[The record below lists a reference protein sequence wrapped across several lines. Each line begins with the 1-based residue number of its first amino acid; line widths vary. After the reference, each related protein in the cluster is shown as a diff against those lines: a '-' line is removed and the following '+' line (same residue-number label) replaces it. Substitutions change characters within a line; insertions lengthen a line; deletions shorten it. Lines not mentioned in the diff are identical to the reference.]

1 MPLPFVLGALAVGT
15 TVLGVAGHSVA
26 KDTNEEAQR
35 IAKNAEK
42 AYDDAKQSLE
52 LSQQSTENSLVELGY
67 LKKKVLETSVNQFIR
82 AYDRIKDI
90 KLSESIGLSE
100 ISNFKI
106 DKQEVIKLQE
116 MSSIYASA
124 FSGGV
129 AGATTGA
136 AIALAASGSLPIVT
150 GVLSTA
156 GSALMLGQVGIA
168 TSLAGSALSFSAA
181 MTPFGAVVAPV
192 VFFSGLSSSIKADEN
207 LEKARVMEAEAN
219 VAIEKMK
226 TSQNMSDAIRERADM
241 FNDLLEELNTMF
253 SACTQLLDEVTKDK
267 TRQFGNKI
275 TAKSFTQDE
284 LKLIAATRSLAG
296 AVKSVIDTPILNQD
310 GTISDNSEEFY
321 YNTAKQLPNFE
332 RAVRDFC

>member
-1 MPLPFVLGALAVGT
+1 MPLPFILGALAVGT
-15 TVLGVAGHSVA
+15 TVLGAAGHSVA
-26 KDTNEEAQR
+26 KDTNEEAER
-35 IAKNAEK
+35 IARKAEK
-42 AYDDAKQSLE
+42 AYNDAKQSLE
-52 LSQQSTENSLVELGY
+52 LSKQSTENSLLELGY
-67 LKKKVLETSVNQFIR
+67 LKKEVLETSVNQFII
-82 AYDRIKDI
+82 AYDRIKDV

-100 ISNFKI
+100 ISNFII
-106 DKQEVIKLQE
+106 DKQEVIELQE
-116 MSSIYASA
+116 MSNIYGSA

-129 AGATTGA
+129 AGAATGA
-136 AIALAASGSLPIVT
+136 VIALATSGSLSIVT

-156 GSALMLGQVGIA
+156 GTALMLGELGIA
-168 TSLAGSALSFSAA
+168 TSLVGSALSFGAA
-181 MTPFGAVVAPV
+181 MTPFSAVVAPV
-192 VFFSGLSSSIKADEN
+192 VFFSGLSASMKADEN
-207 LEKARVMEAEAN
+207 LEKAKVMKAESD

-226 TSQNMSDAIRERADM
+226 TSQMISDAIGERADM
-241 FNDLLEELNTMF
+241 FNNLLEELNTMF
-253 SACTQLLDEVTKDK
+253 SGCTQLLDKVTRDK
-267 TRQFGNKI
+267 VRKFGNKI